1 MKAPGTHTVGA
12 APFALRSPVKL
23 RVKADEVVGTGA
35 GVTQNN
41 FPALLAH
48 LTVILV
54 IRLVAVNFLLPSH
67 CRTAQDCHIPQVRQ
81 REQRE
86 EERDSGKDRR
96 VEYLK

>member
-23 RVKADEVVGTGA
+23 GVKADEVVGTGA

-54 IRLVAVNFLLPSH
+54 IRLVAVNFLLPGH
-67 CRTAQDCHIPQVRQ
+67 CRTAQDCHTPVKTERAEKRRKGFRERQ
-81 REQRE
+81 R
-86 EERDSGKDRR
+86 
-96 VEYLK
+96 V